1 MYSKQDFAR
10 FLKIAILCWS
20 QSKTQRKARHSGKQG
35 SVILC
40 NVMLSLCSTMLIWP
54 YSVMPHWHYSDL
66 LTLLLS
72 LANAAAQLGLRCSA
86 MLSNAYLQ
94 CWAMLTMLSNTQ
106 QDKKASLDLS
116 IAKVLLN
123 KWPTS
128 RNAIAKLI
136 AFKKLWKIWTSKKTH
151 QIFVKQTMTKSFFKV
166 HNVTWREK
174 ITLSI

>member
-1 MYSKQDFAR
+1 MRFAN
-10 FLKIAILCWS
+10 AAQLCYGFY
-20 QSKTQRKARHSGKQG
+20 T
-35 SVILC
+35 
-40 NVMLSLCSTMLIWP
+40 
-54 YSVMPHWHYSDL
+54 L
-66 LTLLLS
+66 LTLLSSATAAQFCYCCSALLTLLSSSYAAQLFLRFSALLALLS
-72 LANAAAQLGLRCSA
+72 LANTANATQQSSIILSKAQ
-86 MLSNAYLQ
+86 Q
-94 CWAMLTMLSNTQ
+94 CWATLIMLSNTQ